1 MKKQVSLMLFC
12 LFMVLNSAHAQT
24 PLIEAGRKAFP
35 DKDVVLGNDHEH
47 IEISVKGGE
56 LEIKK
61 SVFQQM
67 AYLTGKDLRY
77 SNESIYY
84 TSFEEILN
92 VEAYTE
98 YPNERGKY
106 KQSMVENFDTEDV
119 MSGGIFYNDSK
130 RKTFVFPAVTE
141 GAITTLK
148 YDEIIMDPHMLGSF
162 FFESYVPVLSSNFSV
177 TFPAEVD
184 LSYKMLGVKNEAV
197 VFSEENKNG
206 LTTYRWKAKNV
217 SPFKPE
223 ANALSRQQYTPH
235 VILKINSVEIEGK
248 TTNVLRDVGDLYA
261 WYESL
266 IDRMEPSENTELY
279 AIVDGLVKDKKTERE
294 KAKAIFNWVQ
304 SNINYV
310 AFEDGMGG
318 FVPRTAQSVCSKK
331 YGDCKDMSN
340 LLVDMLRHAGL
351 KAYHTWIGTRD
362 RPYTYEQVPTPIVD
376 NHMIAAV
383 EIDGEKIFLDAT
395 GKYTPFG
402 MPTSMI
408 QGKEG
413 LIGIGKNTYEVKE
426 VYTPEPEQNILV
438 DSVFIK
444 VEDQTIKGSGQ
455 LSMTGYTKGNFR
467 YRYDNDKEDKS
478 FFSSYLQKGNNKF
491 QVKGETK
498 VSGLESN
505 DIPAVVDYSFEIP
518 NYLTT
523 FKDKVYLNMNLE
535 KPLKKAMIDIEKRTQ
550 DRKIDY
556 RNVSRYVV
564 SLSVPEGYEVGEV
577 PDNIEFE
584 NDLVSFKMT
593 YSVKDSEIVFIN
605 EIKIKTL
612 TVWKADFEEWNE
624 AIKLLNKA
632 YKKAIVLQLKGS

>member
-1 MKKQVSLMLFC
+1 MFLALIC
-12 LFMVLNSAHAQT
+12 LFIGLSIGFSQGE
-24 PLIEAGRKAFP
+24 LIEAGRSAFP
-35 DKDVVLGNDHEH
+35 EEDVVFANDKEH
-47 IEISVKGGE
+47 IEISIKNGE

-61 SVFQQM
+61 SVFQQI

-84 TSFEEILN
+84 TSFEEIRN
-92 VEAYTE
+92 VSAYTD

-106 KQSMVENFDTEDV
+106 KQTAVTSFNTEDV

-130 RKTFVFPAVTE
+130 REVFVFPTVKE
-141 GAITTLK
+141 GALTTLK
-148 YDEIIMDPHMLGSF
+148 YDEFILDPHMLGSF
-162 FFESYVPVLSSNFSV
+162 FFESYLPVLNSNFSV
-177 TFPAEVD
+177 SFPAEVD
-184 LSYKMLGVKNEAV
+184 LSFETLG
-197 VFSEENKNG
+197 EESDQVIFKKETKGG
-206 LTTYRWKAKNV
+206 LTTYQWNATNIEAY
-217 SPFKPE
+217 KPE
-223 ANALSRQQYTPH
+223 ANSLSRGQYSPH
-235 VILKINSVEIEGK
+235 VILKINSITIDGK
-248 TTNVLRDVGDLYA
+248 KTNVLRDVGDLYT

-266 IDRMEPSENTELY
+266 IERMEESENSELY
-279 AIVDGLVKDKKTERE
+279 AIVDELIKGKTSDRE

-304 SNINYV
+304 GNINYV

-351 KAYHTWIGTRD
+351 KGYHTWIGTRD
-362 RPYTYEQVPTPIVD
+362 RPYTYEKVPTPIVD
-376 NHMIAAV
+376 NHMIATV

-413 LIGIGKNTYEVKE
+413 LIGIGEKKYEIKE
-426 VYTPEPEQNILV
+426 VYTPTPEQNLLV
-438 DSVFIK
+438 DSIRLEV
-444 VEDQTIKGSGQ
+444 VDQTIKGTGV
-455 LSMTGYTKGNFR
+455 LSMTGYVKGNFR
-467 YRYDNDKEDKS
+467 YSYDNNRDDETY
-478 FFSSYLQKGNNKF
+478 FSSYLRKGNNKF
-491 QVKGETK
+491 QIEGETK

-505 DIPAVVDYSFEIP
+505 DIPGQIDYVFEIP

-535 KPLKKAMIDIEKRTQ
+535 KPLKQSMVDLEKRKQ

-556 RNVSRYVV
+556 RSLRRYVV
-564 SLSVPEGYEVGEV
+564 SLSIPEGYELGEV
-577 PDNIEFE
+577 PEDVEFE
-584 NDLVSFKMT
+584 NDLISFKLS
-593 YSVKDSEIVFIN
+593 YSQNKSEIVFIN
-605 EIKIKTL
+605 EIKVKTL
-612 TVWKADFEEWNE
+612 TVWKADFEDWNA
-624 AIKLLNKA
+624 AIKVLNKA